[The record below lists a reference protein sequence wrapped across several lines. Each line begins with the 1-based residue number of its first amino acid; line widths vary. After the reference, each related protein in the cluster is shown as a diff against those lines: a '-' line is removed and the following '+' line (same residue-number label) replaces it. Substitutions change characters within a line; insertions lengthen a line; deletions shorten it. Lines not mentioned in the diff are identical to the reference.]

1 MPRKRGGV
9 EIAVTAGL
17 LACVLGTVSGPAW
30 TQTVERPTLIAMPL
44 GGVDREQAIR
54 CAAFLTVRA
63 EVADDEL
70 GAFLAGVADDFG
82 RWAGYTTDKP
92 VEKAEIAAAI
102 LEKRA
107 AFSTLA
113 GSGEREVREARL
125 EVGAPGVED
134 ECADRYKDR
143 MQVRLPSPAAAA
155 KQQ

>member
-1 MPRKRGGV
+1 MSRKRAGV
-9 EIAVTAGL
+9 EIAVTVGL

-30 TQTVERPTLIAMPL
+30 TQTVERPNSIAMPL
-44 GGVDREQAIR
+44 GRLDREQAIR

-92 VEKAEIAAAI
+92 VEEAEIAAAI

-107 AFSTLA
+107 AFRTLA

-143 MQVRLPSPAAAA
+143 MQVRIPSPPAAP